1 MRNRSVGKIESA
13 SVSWVTGALKV
24 LGFDGG
30 IMLKVS
36 ITGLKKDRRA
46 RKCATEIMRLKEL
59 YAAREVGASPPAD

>member
-36 ITGLKKDRRA
+36 ITGLKKVRHA
-46 RKCATEIMRLKEL
+46 RKYATEIMRLKEL
-59 YAAREVGASPPAD
+59 YAAREVDANP